1 MEVFAKMAEARSIEE
16 LRRIKPQALEIAKR
30 YHRELSRADPSQMV
44 IHRRMSKLNYE
55 KKCVQASAIAAFR
68 RKGVKVSPGMTV
80 GYVVRDAD
88 RWDVD
93 TEWDASEFDLDY
105 YGKLIGK
112 AWDEAAFV
120 FKSFEGRCS

>member
-1 MEVFAKMAEARSIEE
+1 MEVFEKMGEAQSIEE

-30 YHRELSRADPSQMV
+30 YHRGLRGANPSDMV

-55 KKCVQASAIAAFR
+55 KRCVQASAIAAFR

-80 GYVVRDAD
+80 GYVVRDAG

-112 AWDEAAFV
+112 AWKEAAFV
-120 FKSFEGRCS
+120 FKFIEGRCS